1 MPYLSACFKIV
12 EPNLLT
18 LSWVCL
24 FVVITITFPCCHV
37 LFLGYD
43 LKQLFIGSEGS
54 LGVITA
60 ASISVP
66 RRPKVMCFQWLFD
79 WEKNNGTSTL
89 TVYNFALKKKC
100 AWKHISYSSSIHN
113 KSCKDYFNVY
123 CFTLVL
129 HLLTA
134 THHKDITLWQN
145 VSSQHCNDY
154 LR

>member
-12 EPNLLT
+12 EPNLMT
-18 LSWVCL
+18 LSWLCL
-24 FVVITITFPCCHV
+24 FVVFTITFPCCHV

-66 RRPKVMCFQWLFD
+66 RRPKVVCKFQYLFY

-89 TVYNFALKKKC
+89 TVYKK
-100 AWKHISYSSSIHN
+100 
-113 KSCKDYFNVY
+113 
-123 CFTLVL
+123 
-129 HLLTA
+129 
-134 THHKDITLWQN
+134 
-145 VSSQHCNDY
+145 
-154 LR
+154 